1 MPSSWKK
8 RKPGNSLP
16 LQPVAGVAPWSQYA
30 LRGVSL
36 AIVQGQWLYL
46 HSVGVGKS
54 QAKLF
59 AVPIEWAIQLAE
71 NTTLRCQYISTIPY
85 YLNRCVVLTTLLG
98 STGTDESRAITTLGH
113 ACKGEFVSL
122 HTRSSIYKTQT
133 RALAT

>member
-59 AVPIEWAIQLAE
+59 AVSVEWAIQLAE

-98 STGTDESRAITTLGH
+98 STGTDESRAITALGH